1 MIGIQ
6 NLVKQYGDQTALDHL
21 SLKVGKGTVLGLL
34 GPNGAGKSTLVAV
47 LNGLTDFQ
55 EGAVEIFGLEL
66 RKNIREIRRRSAF
79 IPQSLALYKT
89 LTVQENLY
97 FFAGLQ
103 HVDRRRLLH
112 NLDYAVEVNQLQPLL
127 NRKAADLS
135 GGQQQRLNIA
145 IGLLNDPELLY
156 FDEPTAGIDVELR
169 SDILHSISSLAAE
182 GRTVVY
188 TSHYLP
194 EIEKICDTAAI
205 IHRGKIIRQGTLAQ
219 LLGEGN
225 PSEALVELAEKIP
238 EHLVARL
245 SDDFELMADSTTLRI
260 REATAANTAAL
271 LAILEQ
277 ANIIVK
283 TIRYGTAGLE
293 ALYLRIT
300 ADGRTDD

>member
-1 MIGIQ
+1 MIRIQ
-6 NLVKQYGDQTALDHL
+6 NLVKRYGDQRALDHL
-21 SLKVGKGTVLGLL
+21 SLTVAKGSVLGLL

-55 EGAVEIFGLEL
+55 EGEVEIFGLEL

-79 IPQSLALYKT
+79 IPQSLALYET
-89 LTVQENLY
+89 LTVQENLL

-103 HVDRRRLLH
+103 HVAGRRLSR
-112 NLDYAVEVNQLQPLL
+112 NLDYAIGINRLQSLL

-169 SDILHSISSLAAE
+169 GDILDSISSLSAE
-182 GRTVVY
+182 GKTVVY

-194 EIEKICDTAAI
+194 EIEKICDAAAI
-205 IHRGKIIRQGTLAQ
+205 IHQGKIIRQGTLAE
-219 LLGEGN
+219 LLGKGK
-225 PSEALVELAEKIP
+225 SGDAVIELAEKIP
-238 EHLVARL
+238 GYLAARL
-245 SDDFELMADSTTLRI
+245 GKESEVMVDSTTLRV
-260 REATAANTAAL
+260 REATAANMATL
-271 LAILEQ
+271 LAVLEQ
-277 ANIIVK
+277 EKTVVK
-283 TIRYGTAGLE
+283 TIRYGTVGLE

-300 ADGRTDD
+300 AEGGANV

>member
-1 MIGIQ
+1 MIRIQ

-21 SLKVGKGTVLGLL
+21 SLKVDKGTVLGLL

-66 RKNIREIRRRSAF
+66 KKNIAEIRRRSAF
-79 IPQSLALYKT
+79 IPQSLALYET
-89 LTVQENLY
+89 LTVQENLH

-103 HVDRRRLLH
+103 HIDRRRLLR

-169 SDILHSISSLAAE
+169 SGILHSISTLAAE
-182 GRTVVY
+182 GKTVVY

-225 PSEALVELAEKIP
+225 SGEALVELAEKVP
-238 EHLVARL
+238 KHLIANL
-245 SDDFELMADSTTLRI
+245 GDGFELMADSTTLKV

-271 LAILEQ
+271 LAALEQ
-277 ANIIVK
+277 AHIAVK
-283 TIRYGTAGLE
+283 TIRYDTAGLE
-293 ALYLRIT
+293 ALYLHIT
-300 ADGRTDD
+300 AEGRTDV